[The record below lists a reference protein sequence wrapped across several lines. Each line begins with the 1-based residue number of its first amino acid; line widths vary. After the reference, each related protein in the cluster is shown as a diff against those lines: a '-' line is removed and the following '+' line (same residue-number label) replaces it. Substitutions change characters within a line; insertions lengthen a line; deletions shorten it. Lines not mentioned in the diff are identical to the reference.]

1 MSRDHVITRRE
12 ETSSGKCIVSKEE
25 LPKTNFDRN
34 KNKRAN
40 VYRCHFVVKADYVQ
54 SAANSENS
62 LLSAIDS
69 A

>member
-1 MSRDHVITRRE
+1 MFI
-12 ETSSGKCIVSKEE
+12 GAI
-25 LPKTNFDRN
+25 F
-34 KNKRAN
+34 A
-40 VYRCHFVVKADYVQ
+40 VKADYVQ